1 MRTGERR
8 ADPRPAA
15 DLLADTIAAA
25 PGDIVVIAL
34 GPLTNLA
41 EAFQADPTLAGQI
54 KQIVIMG
61 GALDAPGNVADENEG
76 ISNQYAEWNFFAD
89 PVAADIVL
97 ASGAPIVLVPLDATN
112 DVPFTRSFY
121 QRLQGTHRTR

>member
-1 MRTGERR
+1 
-8 ADPRPAA
+8 
-15 DLLADTIAAA
+15 
-25 PGDIVVIAL
+25 
-34 GPLTNLA
+34 
-41 EAFQADPTLAGQI
+41 
-54 KQIVIMG
+54 MG

-121 QRLQGTHRTR
+121 QRLQGTHRTRPAVFIYNVMYLNQWWLDGGMYWWDTLAAAACLLYTSRCV